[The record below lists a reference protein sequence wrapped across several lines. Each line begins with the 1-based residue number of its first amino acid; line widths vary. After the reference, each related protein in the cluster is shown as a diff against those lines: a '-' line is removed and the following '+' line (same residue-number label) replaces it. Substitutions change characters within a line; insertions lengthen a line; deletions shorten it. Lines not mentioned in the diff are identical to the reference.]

1 MKIFKKVLTAL
12 ATVAVIASLSA
23 VAVAAESYVPE
34 ISDGITKDVEITSA
48 IATTEQREEAQQ
60 KIADYIARNIP
71 DSLADVTK
79 MNKVAAYVASFT
91 YDKSNSDEYLMVL
104 NGSGNPNA
112 SAKLAV
118 YMLKQV
124 GLAAKTRYAY
134 SENEEIP
141 MKTASSMMTTAV
153 RLGDGTVYLL
163 YIGGDVLGE
172 KTFISNKINS
182 RFLYK
187 QISSNKYGVY
197 SWIQF
202 NDEVNSYSK
211 ATQTV
216 MNIPGYID
224 GHKIEV
230 IANDFTRGAIAVS
243 KVTIP
248 NTVTEIQRGAF
259 VYQKRI
265 QSISIPSSVSKI
277 ADDVF
282 SGNNCLKFTVDSNN
296 KYFQAINGDLYS
308 KDGKTLVSA
317 TGSSMTKIPS
327 FVEVIGD
334 DAFCGNNHIVDI
346 TIPATVKK
354 ISYAAFASCK
364 NLRNVI
370 IEGNGL
376 TTVESRAFQTTKL
389 ISLNIPASVVSFSYD
404 AFDWAE
410 IILVICPDGEISQK
424 LTGKDEIQNLLVDT
438 SGTLTGRTFTKKP
451 TCESDG
457 ELKVNFSTGSS
468 KTYTIPKSD
477 LYHNYKV
484 YATKSETCTKDGSI
498 SYRCTVCN
506 SNKTEDTTYA
516 TGHSFSSAWTLDKAP
531 TCAEQGSQSR
541 HCTKCDEKTDVI
553 YISPTG
559 NHTYTA
565 WKTVTEPTCTKPGSQ
580 KCECT
585 VCGKILTREIDPLGH
600 KYVDTIVDA
609 TYDAK
614 GYTLHKCSVCGY
626 SYKSDY
632 TDVLVLGYVKNLRAT
647 NTKEHFLTLEW
658 SISDD
663 NSGYEVQ
670 QYKGG
675 KWTEIYKTDRSDLSS
690 LTVSELAAGTS
701 YTFRVRLRKVSG
713 STVQYGGY
721 TRLTVTTVLPNV
733 TAFTAPQTTSRTVTL
748 KWDKNAEATGYV
760 VEQYKGGK
768 WAQILQTANST
779 TLQCTAASLVPETRY
794 SFRMKSYKKTG
805 STVVYSDYT
814 NIAATTRIACVSSLT
829 AKSSTVSSVALS
841 WAKSATATGY
851 VVEIYKGGKWDTVLT
866 TKDNTTLSCN
876 VTGLTAGATY
886 KARIKCYR
894 LTNGAYSFSEYLE
907 SNVSTRIANVTGFK
921 ASGNTASSIT
931 FSWNKNAA
939 ATGYIVEIYKGGKW
953 TQILNAGNNTTLTCT
968 ATGLSANATY
978 SVRIK
983 SFKKTTTAT
992 YFSEYLTFSADTR
1005 ISNVSSLT
1013 YKADSASQI
1022 TLSWNRN
1029 TIADGYIVEIYRGGK
1044 WEQVLSTTSNTILS
1058 CKVTGLAEGSTYS
1071 VRIKSYKLR
1080 NGAYSFSEYLKST
1093 ATTAPVPV
1101 KISNTSTTTASQI
1114 EFYWNMNS
1122 RATGYV
1128 VEIYKGGKWT
1138 EILRTSSNKTVSCKA
1153 TGLSANSSYSFRIR
1167 AYLRTDDNTVIYSDY
1182 SRTTLKTKA
1191 KA

>member
-1 MKIFKKVLTAL
+1 MNIFKKIPAVIAS
-12 ATVAVIASLSA
+12 VAVIVSLSA
-23 VAVAAESYVPE
+23 VAVSANSYVPE
-34 ISDGITKDVEITSA
+34 VSDVVTEDIEVVFDSATKA
-48 IATTEQREEAQQ
+48 QREQAQQ
-60 KIADYIARNIP
+60 IIADYIAKNIP
-71 DSLADVTK
+71 NGIADVSK
-79 MNKVAAYVASFT
+79 MDKVAAYVASFT
-91 YDKSNSDEYLMVL
+91 YDKSNSDPYLMVL
-104 NGSGNPNA
+104 NGSGNPSA

-118 YMLKQV
+118 YMLGEV
-124 GLAAKTRYAY
+124 GLTAKIRYAY

-141 MKTASSMMTTAV
+141 MKTATSMATTAV
-153 RLGDGTVYLL
+153 RLGDGSVYLL
-163 YIGGDVLGE
+163 YIGGDVLGQ
-172 KTFISNKINS
+172 KTFISQKLNS

-187 QISSNKYGVY
+187 EISKNKYAVY

-202 NDEVNSYSK
+202 DDEVKGYDK

-230 IANDFTRGAIAVS
+230 IAEEFTRGCIGVS

-248 NTVTEIQRGAF
+248 NTVTEIRRGAF
-259 VYQKRI
+259 VYTKRI
-265 QSISIPSSVSKI
+265 QSISISSSVNKI

-327 FVEVIGD
+327 FVEVIGG

-389 ISLNIPASVVSFSYD
+389 ISLNIPASVTSFSYD

-424 LTGKDEIQNLLVDT
+424 LTGSDEIQNLLVDT

-468 KTYTIPKSD
+468 KTYTVPKSN
-477 LYHNYKV
+477 LYHDYKV
-484 YATKSETCTKDGSI
+484 DAIKSEACANDGSI
-498 SYRCTVCN
+498 TYRCTVCN
-506 SNKTEDTTYA
+506 SHRTEDTTYA
-516 TGHSFSSAWTLDKAP
+516 TGHSFSSTWTLDKAP

-541 HCTKCDEKTDVI
+541 HCTKCDKKTDVI
-553 YISPTG
+553 YVAPTG

-565 WKTVTEPTCTKPGSQ
+565 WKTTKNPDCTKPGEQRCS
-580 KCECT
+580 CT
-585 VCGKILTREIDPLGH
+585 FCGKVLTRELDPLGH
-600 KYVDTIVDA
+600 KYVDTVVDA

-614 GYTLHKCSVCGY
+614 GYTLHKCSVCGS

-632 TDVLVLGYVKNLRAT
+632 TDILVLGYVKNLKVTRQ
-647 NTKEHFLTLEW
+647 NPKFITLEW
-658 SISDD
+658 SMSTDG
-663 NSGYEVQ
+663 SGYEVE

-675 KWTEIYKTDRSDLSS
+675 KWVRISKTDSS
-690 LTVSELAAGTS
+690 ANCALTVTNLTPGTS

-713 STVQYGGY
+713 SAVQYGGY
-721 TRLTVTTVLPNV
+721 IRAVATTVLPNV
-733 TAFTAPQTTSRTVTL
+733 TTFTASQTTSRTITL
-748 KWDKNAEATGYV
+748 KWDKNADATGYV

-768 WAQILQTANST
+768 WTQILKTTGNT
-779 TLQCTAASLVPETRY
+779 TLQCTASSLAPETRY

-805 STVVYSDYT
+805 SAVVCSDYT
-814 NIAATTRIACVSSLT
+814 NIAATTRIACVSGLT
-829 AKSSTVSSVALS
+829 AKSSTVSSVTLS
-841 WAKSATATGY
+841 WNKVASATGY
-851 VVEIYKGGKWDTVLT
+851 VVEIFKGGKWNTVLT
-866 TKDNTTLSCN
+866 TKNNTALSCK
-876 VTGLTAGATY
+876 VTGLAAGSTY

-894 LTNGAYSFSEYLE
+894 LANGAYSFSEYLE
-907 SNVSTRIANVTGFK
+907 ADVNTRIANVTGFK

-931 FSWNKNAA
+931 FSWNKNTA
-939 ATGYIVEIYKGGKW
+939 ATGGYIVEIYKGGKW
-953 TQILNAGNNTTLTCT
+953 TQILNAKSNTTLTCT

-983 SFKKTTTAT
+983 SFKKTTATT
-992 YFSEYLTFSADTR
+992 YFSDYLTFSADTR
-1005 ISNVSSLT
+1005 IPNVTSLT
-1013 YKADSASQI
+1013 YKADSASQV
-1022 TLSWNRN
+1022 TLSWSRN
-1029 TIADGYIVEIYRGGK
+1029 TAADGYTVEIYRGGK
-1044 WEQVLSTTSNTILS
+1044 WEQVLCATSNTKLS
-1058 CKVTGLAEGSTYS
+1058 CKITGLAEGSTYS
-1071 VRIKSYKLR
+1071 VRIKSYKVK
-1080 NGAYSFSEYLKST
+1080 NGRTVFSEYLKST
-1093 ATTAPVPV
+1093 ATTGLNPVA
-1101 KISNTSTTTASQI
+1101 KLGEQTNSTASSI
-1114 EFYWNMNS
+1114 RFSWARKS
-1122 RATGYV
+1122 CATGYI
-1128 VEIYKGGKWT
+1128 VEIYKGGKWNLVT
-1138 EILRTSSNKTVSCKA
+1138 KTTSNTVTSCQITNLKA
-1153 TGLSANSSYSFRIR
+1153 GTSYTCRVR
-1167 AYLRTDDNTVIYSDY
+1167 AYLTVNGSTIYSDNV
-1182 SRTTLKTKA
+1182 RTVQTTK
-1191 KA
+1191 

>member
-1 MKIFKKVLTAL
+1 MNIFKKIPAVIAS
-12 ATVAVIASLSA
+12 VAVIVSLSA
-23 VAVAAESYVPE
+23 VAVSANSYVPE
-34 ISDGITKDVEITSA
+34 VSDVVTEDIEVVFDSATKA
-48 IATTEQREEAQQ
+48 QREQAQQ
-60 KIADYIARNIP
+60 IIADYIAKNIP
-71 DSLADVTK
+71 NGIADVSK
-79 MNKVAAYVASFT
+79 MDKVAAYVASFT
-91 YDKSNSDEYLMVL
+91 YDKSNSDPYLMVL
-104 NGSGNPNA
+104 NGSGNPSA

-118 YMLKQV
+118 YMLGEV
-124 GLAAKTRYAY
+124 GLTAKIRYAY

-141 MKTASSMMTTAV
+141 MKTATSMATTAV
-153 RLGDGTVYLL
+153 RLGDGSVYLL
-163 YIGGDVLGE
+163 YIGGDVLGQ
-172 KTFISNKINS
+172 KTFISQKLNS

-187 QISSNKYGVY
+187 EISKNKYAVY

-202 NDEVNSYSK
+202 DDEVKGYDK

-230 IANDFTRGAIAVS
+230 IAEEFTRGCIGVS

-248 NTVTEIQRGAF
+248 NTVTEIRRGAF
-259 VYQKRI
+259 VYTKRI
-265 QSISIPSSVSKI
+265 QSISISSSVNKI

-327 FVEVIGD
+327 FVEVIGG

-389 ISLNIPASVVSFSYD
+389 ISLNIPASVTSFSYD

-424 LTGKDEIQNLLVDT
+424 LTGSDEIQNLLVDT

-468 KTYTIPKSD
+468 KTYTVPKSN
-477 LYHNYKV
+477 LYHDYKV
-484 YATKSETCTKDGSI
+484 DAIKSEACANDGSI
-498 SYRCTVCN
+498 TYRCTVCN
-506 SNKTEDTTYA
+506 FHRTEDTTYA

-541 HCTKCDEKTDVI
+541 HCTKCDKKTDVI
-553 YISPTG
+553 YVSPTG

-565 WKTVTEPTCTKPGSQ
+565 WKTTKNPDCTKPGEQRCS
-580 KCECT
+580 CT
-585 VCGKILTREIDPLGH
+585 VCGKVLTRELDPLGH
-600 KYVDTIVDA
+600 KYVDTVVDA

-614 GYTLHKCSVCGY
+614 GYTLHKCSVCGS

-632 TDVLVLGYVKNLRAT
+632 TDILVLGYVKNLKVTRQ
-647 NTKEHFLTLEW
+647 NPKFITLEW
-658 SISDD
+658 SMSTDG
-663 NSGYEVQ
+663 SGYEVE

-675 KWTEIYKTDRSDLSS
+675 KWVRISKTDSS
-690 LTVSELAAGTS
+690 ANCALTVTNLTPGTS

-713 STVQYGGY
+713 SAVQYGGY
-721 TRLTVTTVLPNV
+721 IRAVATTVLPNV
-733 TAFTAPQTTSRTVTL
+733 TTFTASQTTSRTITL
-748 KWDKNAEATGYV
+748 KWDKNADATGYV

-768 WAQILQTANST
+768 WTQILKTTGNT
-779 TLQCTAASLVPETRY
+779 TLQCTASSLAPETRY

-805 STVVYSDYT
+805 SAVVCSDYT
-814 NIAATTRIACVSSLT
+814 NIAATTRIACVSGLT
-829 AKSSTVSSVALS
+829 AKSSTVSSVTLS
-841 WAKSATATGY
+841 WNKVASATGY
-851 VVEIYKGGKWDTVLT
+851 VVEIFKGGKWNTVLT
-866 TKDNTTLSCN
+866 TKNNTALSCK
-876 VTGLTAGATY
+876 VTGLAAGSTY

-894 LTNGAYSFSEYLE
+894 LANGAYSFSEYLE
-907 SNVSTRIANVTGFK
+907 ADVNTRIANVTGFK

-931 FSWNKNAA
+931 FSWNKNTA
-939 ATGYIVEIYKGGKW
+939 ATGGYIVEIYKGGKW
-953 TQILNAGNNTTLTCT
+953 TQILNAKSNTTLTCT

-983 SFKKTTTAT
+983 SFKKTTATT
-992 YFSEYLTFSADTR
+992 YFSDYLTFSADTR
-1005 ISNVSSLT
+1005 IPNVTSLT
-1013 YKADSASQI
+1013 YKADSASQV
-1022 TLSWNRN
+1022 TLSWSRN
-1029 TIADGYIVEIYRGGK
+1029 TAADGYTVEIYRGGK
-1044 WEQVLSTTSNTILS
+1044 WEQVLCATSNTKLS
-1058 CKVTGLAEGSTYS
+1058 CKITGLAEGSTYS
-1071 VRIKSYKLR
+1071 VRIKSYKVK
-1080 NGAYSFSEYLKST
+1080 NGRTVFSEYLKST
-1093 ATTAPVPV
+1093 ATTGLNPVA
-1101 KISNTSTTTASQI
+1101 KLGEQTNSTASSI
-1114 EFYWNMNS
+1114 RFSWARKS
-1122 RATGYV
+1122 CATGYI
-1128 VEIYKGGKWT
+1128 VEIYKGGKWNLVT
-1138 EILRTSSNKTVSCKA
+1138 KTTSNTVTSCQITNLNA
-1153 TGLSANSSYSFRIR
+1153 GTSYTCRVR
-1167 AYLRTDDNTVIYSDY
+1167 AYLTVNGSTIYSDNV
-1182 SRTTLKTKA
+1182 RTVQKTK
-1191 KA
+1191 

>member
-1 MKIFKKVLTAL
+1 MNIFKKIPAVIAS
-12 ATVAVIASLSA
+12 VAVIVSLSA
-23 VAVAAESYVPE
+23 VAVSANSYVPE
-34 ISDGITKDVEITSA
+34 VSDVVTEDIEVVFDSATKA
-48 IATTEQREEAQQ
+48 QREQAQQ
-60 KIADYIARNIP
+60 IIADYIAKNIP
-71 DSLADVTK
+71 NGIADVSK
-79 MNKVAAYVASFT
+79 MDKVAAYVASFT
-91 YDKSNSDEYLMVL
+91 YDKSNSDPYLMVL
-104 NGSGNPNA
+104 NGSGNPSA

-118 YMLKQV
+118 YMLGEV
-124 GLAAKTRYAY
+124 GLTAKIRYAY

-141 MKTASSMMTTAV
+141 MKTATSMATTAV
-153 RLGDGTVYLL
+153 RLGDGSVYLL
-163 YIGGDVLGE
+163 YIGGDVLGQ
-172 KTFISNKINS
+172 KTFISQKLNS

-187 QISSNKYGVY
+187 EISKNKYAVY

-202 NDEVNSYSK
+202 DDEVKGYDK
-211 ATQTV
+211 ATKTV

-230 IANDFTRGAIAVS
+230 IAEEFTRGCIGIS

-248 NTVTEIQRGAF
+248 NTVTEIRRGAF
-259 VYQKRI
+259 VYTKRI
-265 QSISIPSSVSKI
+265 QSISISSSVNKI

-327 FVEVIGD
+327 FVEVIGG

-389 ISLNIPASVVSFSYD
+389 ISLNIPASVTSFSYD

-424 LTGKDEIQNLLVDT
+424 LTGSDEIQNLLVDT
-438 SGTLTGRTFTKKP
+438 SGTLTGRSFTKKP

-468 KTYTIPKSD
+468 KTYTIPKSN
-477 LYHNYKV
+477 LYHDYKV
-484 YATKSETCTKDGSI
+484 DAIKSEACANDGSI
-498 SYRCTVCN
+498 TYRCAFCNSYR
-506 SNKTEDTTYA
+506 TEDTTYA
-516 TGHSFSSAWTLDKAP
+516 TGHSFSSTWTLDKAP

-541 HCTKCDEKTDVI
+541 HCTKCDKKTDVI
-553 YISPTG
+553 YVSPTG

-565 WKTVTEPTCTKPGSQ
+565 WKTTKNPDCTKPGEQRCS
-580 KCECT
+580 CT
-585 VCGKILTREIDPLGH
+585 VCGKVLTRELDPLGH
-600 KYVDTIVDA
+600 KYVDTVVDA

-632 TDVLVLGYVKNLRAT
+632 TDILVLGYVKNLKVTRQ
-647 NTKEHFLTLEW
+647 NPKFITLEW
-658 SISDD
+658 SMSTDG
-663 NSGYEVQ
+663 SGYEVE

-675 KWTEIYKTDRSDLSS
+675 KWVRISKTDSS
-690 LTVSELAAGTS
+690 ANCALTVTNLTPGTS

-721 TRLTVTTVLPNV
+721 IRAVATTVLPNV
-733 TAFTAPQTTSRTVTL
+733 TTFTASQTTSRTITL
-748 KWDKNAEATGYV
+748 KWDKNADATGYV

-768 WAQILQTANST
+768 WTQILKTTGNT
-779 TLQCTAASLVPETRY
+779 TLQCTASSLAPETRY

-805 STVVYSDYT
+805 SAVVCSDYT
-814 NIAATTRIACVSSLT
+814 NIAATTRIACVSGLT
-829 AKSSTVSSVALS
+829 AKSSTVSSVTLS
-841 WAKSATATGY
+841 WNKVASATGY
-851 VVEIYKGGKWDTVLT
+851 VVEIFKGGKWNTVLT
-866 TKDNTTLSCN
+866 TKNNTALSCK
-876 VTGLTAGATY
+876 VTGLAAGSTY

-894 LTNGAYSFSEYLE
+894 LANGAYSFSEYLE
-907 SNVSTRIANVTGFK
+907 ADVNTRIANVTGFK

-931 FSWNKNAA
+931 FSWNKNTA
-939 ATGYIVEIYKGGKW
+939 ATGGYIVEIYKGGKW
-953 TQILNAGNNTTLTCT
+953 TQILNAKSNTTLTCT

-983 SFKKTTTAT
+983 SFKKTTATT
-992 YFSEYLTFSADTR
+992 YFSDYLTFSADTR
-1005 ISNVSSLT
+1005 IPNVTSLT
-1013 YKADSASQI
+1013 YKADSASQV
-1022 TLSWNRN
+1022 TLSWSRN
-1029 TIADGYIVEIYRGGK
+1029 TAADGYTVEIYRGGK
-1044 WEQVLSTTSNTILS
+1044 WEQVLCATSNTKLS
-1058 CKVTGLAEGSTYS
+1058 CKITGLAEGSTYS
-1071 VRIKSYKLR
+1071 VRIKSYKVK
-1080 NGAYSFSEYLKST
+1080 NGRTVFSEYLKST
-1093 ATTAPVPV
+1093 ATTGLNPVA
-1101 KISNTSTTTASQI
+1101 KLGEQTNSTASSI
-1114 EFYWNMNS
+1114 RFSWARKS
-1122 RATGYV
+1122 CATGYI
-1128 VEIYKGGKWT
+1128 VEIYKGGKWNLVT
-1138 EILRTSSNKTVSCKA
+1138 KTTSNTVTSCQI
-1153 TGLSANSSYSFRIR
+1153 TNLNSGMSYTCRVR
-1167 AYLRTDDNTVIYSDY
+1167 AYLTVNGSTIYSDNV
-1182 SRTTLKTKA
+1182 RTVQTTK
-1191 KA
+1191 